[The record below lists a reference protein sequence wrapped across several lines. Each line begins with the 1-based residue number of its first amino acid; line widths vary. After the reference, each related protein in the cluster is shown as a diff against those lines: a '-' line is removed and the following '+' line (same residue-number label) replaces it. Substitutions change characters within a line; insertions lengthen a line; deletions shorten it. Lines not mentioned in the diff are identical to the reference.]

1 MNKINCKNIL
11 WALIA
16 FIALGASYL
25 VFRFGMFDLHGMKQ
39 LPTILCLVS
48 LAVLILSLILKKH
61 WLAASTDLG
70 YIGGFVVALLLN
82 SDSVDAGGAATNN
95 LWIIWTAIL
104 LACIAAGIV
113 IEIALNRNRFNK

>member
-1 MNKINCKNIL
+1 V
-11 WALIA
+11 
-16 FIALGASYL
+16 SYL
-25 VFRFGMFDLHGMKQ
+25 VFRFAMFDLHGMKQ
-39 LPTILCLVS
+39 WPTILGIIS

>member
-1 MNKINCKNIL
+1 
-11 WALIA
+11 
-16 FIALGASYL
+16 
-25 VFRFGMFDLHGMKQ
+25 
-39 LPTILCLVS
+39 

-82 SDSVDAGGAATNN
+82 SDSVDAGGARTNN